1 MRGRKPVP
9 TDLRKLH
16 GNPRQK
22 PINKAEP
29 KPVGALDSAPEWMS
43 ESQKAGWRYA
53 LDHAPAGLL
62 KRLDRGVLT
71 VWVCAEDAH
80 REASQRVTQYGLV
93 TKSPEKGVPIQN
105 PFLAIMNRQAE
116 IMLRSASELGFSPAS
131 RPRIWTTH
139 DDGTPIGD
147 DLDALL
153 AERRAIN

>member
-9 TDLRKLH
+9 TELRKLR

-22 PINKAEP
+22 PLNKAEP
-29 KPVGALDSAPEWMS
+29 KPVGVLDSAPDWMS

-53 LDHAPAGLL
+53 LDYAPGGLL
-62 KRLDRGVLT
+62 KRLDRGILT

-80 REASQRVTQYGLV
+80 REASQRVAQYGLV

-116 IMLRSASELGFSPAS
+116 IMLRAASELGFSPAS

-139 DDGTPIGD
+139 DDGAHAGD
-147 DLDALL
+147 ELDTLIAQ
-153 AERRAIN
+153 RRALN